1 MRELIAQVEALKAV
15 PMPLPDT
22 TQYAQW
28 QGQPIKYHSLDQI
41 IEFANARVAAA
52 LRAQAEQH
60 TDLRG
65 RGLDA
70 NLTPPDAEPTAAS
83 APPCNLPF
91 ERIPQHAGDP
101 GFGPVPTVIPLGS
114 KDPKHPSNQPQAE
127 QPAAQGEPV
136 ARVVSFTNGSY
147 WRNYTLEWTGEAS
160 VGDKLYLRP
169 DPRIAATEQP
179 AEAVA
184 HIVSSGRAGMPLLQ
198 WMSADHSFRAPIG
211 TKLYAHPDPRIAA
224 LEGLLREALPYT
236 MQYINNEGYKT
247 TALYERI
254 EAALG
259 KEG

>member
-1 MRELIAQVEALKAV
+1 MRELIAQAEALEQAV
-15 PMPLPDT
+15 QDDL
-22 TQYAQW
+22 
-28 QGQPIKYHSLDQI
+28 
-41 IEFANARVAAA
+41 NAIGMRRRAAE
-52 LRAQAEQH
+52 LRAQA
-60 TDLRG
+60 
-65 RGLDA
+65 
-70 NLTPPDAEPTAAS
+70 
-83 APPCNLPF
+83 
-91 ERIPQHAGDP
+91 
-101 GFGPVPTVIPLGS
+101 
-114 KDPKHPSNQPQAE
+114 QAE

-169 DPRIAATEQP
+169 DPRLAATEQP

-211 TKLYAHPDPRIAA
+211 TKLYAHPDSRIAA
-224 LEGLLREALPYT
+224 LEGLLGDSLKGIKVLRTVLRVAGLAGVDVAEQL
-236 MQYINNEGYKT
+236 I
-247 TALYERI
+247 ERV